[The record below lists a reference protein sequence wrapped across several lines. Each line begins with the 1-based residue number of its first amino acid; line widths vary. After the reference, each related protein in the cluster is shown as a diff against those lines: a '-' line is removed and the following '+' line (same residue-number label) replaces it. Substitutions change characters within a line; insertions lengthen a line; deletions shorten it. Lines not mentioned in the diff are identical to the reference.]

1 MIIYHICQCP
11 ISFLLTLSLFLFTF
25 LSYFIFNVLILGQDL
40 FIYLRLAMDSQ
51 SFYLSQEVVYN
62 WVPSCLAAMFLS
74 FFPNCFSYVCLM
86 KLILQSPEA
95 DFKQTM
101 GGRSECL

>member
-1 MIIYHICQCP
+1 MSYLF
-11 ISFLLTLSLFLFTF
+11 SLLLTLSLFLSTF

-40 FIYLRLAMDSQ
+40 SIYIYLRLAMDSQ
-51 SFYLSQEVVYN
+51 SLYLSQEVVYN
-62 WVPSCLAAMFLS
+62 WVPSRLASMFLS
-74 FFPNCFSYVCLM
+74 FFPDCFSYVCLM

-101 GGRSECL
+101 GGRSEHL